1 MLTVFTVYVV
11 SYLMLVLALFKLERI
26 GDRPITPQGTI
37 QLILGGLGL
46 LQTIPLFATLGVER
60 GWWNSFR
67 EIVGVFVSGG
77 PFHFMFHIQ
86 TKAYYM
92 IQTIFVDGAKY

>member
-11 SYLMLVLALFKLERI
+11 RYLMLVLALFKLKRI
-26 GDRPITPQGTI
+26 GDRPITPQDTI

-46 LQTIPLFATLGVER
+46 LQTIPLFATLDVEC
-60 GWWNSFR
+60 GWWNSFC

-86 TKAYYM
+86 TKEYYM
-92 IQTIFVDGAKY
+92 IQTIFVGGAKY